1 MSKLSEATNHID
13 IKVDMDEMDVTGA
26 EKKATYQQI
35 KDYVLDKFGLKV
47 SSLNIAQI
55 KDKCGI
61 KERENYN
68 IAKCESGV
76 NKRCTPYL
84 SQSNFLTKALEKGT
98 DANEK

>member
-1 MSKLSEATNHID
+1 
-13 IKVDMDEMDVTGA
+13 MDEKDVTGA

-61 KERENYN
+61 KERKNYN

-76 NKRCTPYL
+76 NKRCT
-84 SQSNFLTKALEKGT
+84 QEKEKAIL
-98 DANEK
+98 DAFRYFAMI